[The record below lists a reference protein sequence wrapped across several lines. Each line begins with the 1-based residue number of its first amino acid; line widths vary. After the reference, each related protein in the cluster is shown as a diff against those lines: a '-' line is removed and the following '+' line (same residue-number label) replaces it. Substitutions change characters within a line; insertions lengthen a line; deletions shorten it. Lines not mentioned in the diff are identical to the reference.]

1 LWLRPCGEA
10 LHGWKNA
17 VRAAITGYRMHKGN
31 FRMGDF
37 EGRIILVTGSATGLG
52 AAIAVGAAKRG
63 AKAVL
68 LNYSKSRQEAE
79 ATADAV
85 RAAGAGVEIAQG
97 DVAEDA
103 DCRRIAEV
111 AARFGRLDALVNN
124 AGITKHVQNHAD
136 LDGLSK
142 EDFLRLY
149 AVNTVGPFQ
158 MLRACRPLLEAAE
171 HPSVLMTSSIAAVT
185 GAGSSVA
192 YAASKGA
199 LNTMVLS
206 LARALAPKIRVNAI
220 CPGFMDTRWFSSVF
234 GEEKA
239 QRVRENVAK
248 SVPLQV
254 AAKPEDIADAALFFI
269 SDAARHVT
277 GEMVLIDGGAH
288 LGFAPT
294 RAR

>member
-1 LWLRPCGEA
+1 
-10 LHGWKNA
+10 
-17 VRAAITGYRMHKGN
+17 
-31 FRMGDF
+31 MGDF
-37 EGRIILVTGSATGLG
+37 DGRIILVTGSATGLG
-52 AAIAVGAAKRG
+52 AAIAIGAARRG
-63 AKAVL
+63 ARAVL
-68 LNYSKSRQEAE
+68 LNYSRSRAEAE
-79 ATADAV
+79 ATAEAV
-85 RAAGAGVEIAQG
+85 RAAGAEVEIAQG

-103 DCRRIAEV
+103 DCRRIAEKA

-124 AGITKHVQNHAD
+124 AGITKHVQNHAN

-142 EDFLRLY
+142 EDFLHLY
-149 AVNTVGPFQ
+149 SVNTVGPFQ

-171 HPSVLMTSSIAAVT
+171 RPSVLMTSSIAGVS
-185 GAGSSVA
+185 GGGSSVA

-220 CPGFMDTRWFSSVF
+220 CPGFIDTRWFSSVF

-239 QRVRENVAK
+239 ARVRENVSK
-248 SVPLQV
+248 STPLQV
-254 AAKPEDIADAALFFI
+254 AAKPEDVADAALFLI

-277 GEMVLIDGGAH
+277 GEMLLVDGGQH
-288 LGFAPT
+288 LGPAPT

>member
-1 LWLRPCGEA
+1 MPCEPPEPRSQSP
-10 LHGWKNA
+10 
-17 VRAAITGYRMHKGN
+17 RATLPRTPI
-31 FRMGDF
+31 
-37 EGRIILVTGSATGLG
+37 
-52 AAIAVGAAKRG
+52 
-63 AKAVL
+63 
-68 LNYSKSRQEAE
+68 
-79 ATADAV
+79 
-85 RAAGAGVEIAQG
+85 AGASPKPRPASAGSMRWSTTPASPST
-97 DVAEDA
+97 
-103 DCRRIAEV
+103 CRTTPTSTACR
-111 AARFGRLDALVNN
+111 
-124 AGITKHVQNHAD
+124 
-136 LDGLSK
+136 K
-142 EDFLRLY
+142 EDFLHLY

-171 HPSVLMTSSIAAVT
+171 RPSVLMTSSIAAVT
-185 GAGSSVA
+185 GGGSSVA

-239 QRVRENVAK
+239 ARVRENVAK

-269 SDAARHVT
+269 SDAARHIT
-277 GEMVLIDGGAH
+277 GETLLIDGGSH
-288 LGFAPT
+288 LGLAPT

>member
-1 LWLRPCGEA
+1 MIITKMHLPRRTVLR
-10 LHGWKNA
+10 
-17 VRAAITGYRMHKGN
+17 
-31 FRMGDF
+31 
-37 EGRIILVTGSATGLG
+37 GLG
-52 AAIAVGAAKRG
+52 AAIALGAAKRG
-63 AKAVL
+63 AEAVV
-68 LNYSKSRQEAE
+68 LNCSKSRKEAE
-79 ATADAV
+79 ATAEAV
-85 RAAGAGVEIAQG
+85 RGAGAEVLIAEG
-97 DVAEDA
+97 DVSEDA
-103 DCRRIAEV
+103 HCRRIAEV

-124 AGITKHVQNHAD
+124 AGVTKHVQNHAN
-136 LDGLSK
+136 LDGLTK
-142 EDFLRLY
+142 EDFLHLY

-171 HPSVLMTSSIAAVT
+171 HPSVLMTSSISAVT
-185 GAGSSVA
+185 GVGSSVA

-239 QRVRENVAK
+239 ARVRENVAK

-277 GEMVLIDGGAH
+277 GETLLIDGGAH
-288 LGFAPT
+288 LGMAPT

>member
-37 EGRIILVTGSATGLG
+37 DGRIILVTGSATGLG

-142 EDFLRLY
+142 EDFLRR
-149 AVNTVGPFQ
+149 Q
-158 MLRACRPLLEAAE
+158 HRR
-171 HPSVLMTSSIAAVT
+171 
-185 GAGSSVA
+185 
-192 YAASKGA
+192 
-199 LNTMVLS
+199 
-206 LARALAPKIRVNAI
+206 
-220 CPGFMDTRWFSSVF
+220 
-234 GEEKA
+234 
-239 QRVRENVAK
+239 
-248 SVPLQV
+248 SVP
-254 AAKPEDIADAALFFI
+254 
-269 SDAARHVT
+269 DAARLPAAAGSRRT
-277 GEMVLIDGGAH
+277 S
-288 LGFAPT
+288 
-294 RAR
+294 

>member
-1 LWLRPCGEA
+1 MKPRPPP
-10 LHGWKNA
+10 
-17 VRAAITGYRMHKGN
+17 RP
-31 FRMGDF
+31 
-37 EGRIILVTGSATGLG
+37 
-52 AAIAVGAAKRG
+52 
-63 AKAVL
+63 
-68 LNYSKSRQEAE
+68 SRQAGAEAE
-79 ATADAV
+79 IV
-85 RAAGAGVEIAQG
+85 QG

-103 DCRRIAEV
+103 DCRKIAEA

-124 AGITKHVQNHAD
+124 AGITKHVQNHAN
-136 LDGLSK
+136 LDALTK
-142 EDFLRLY
+142 EDFLNLY

-171 HPSVLMTSSIAAVT
+171 RPSVLMVSSIAAVT
-185 GAGSSVA
+185 GIGSSVA

-220 CPGFMDTRWFSSVF
+220 CPGYIDTRWFSDVF

-239 QRVRENVAK
+239 ARVRENVAK
-248 SVPLQV
+248 SS
-254 AAKPEDIADAALFFI
+254 AAAGRIAAEDIADAALFFI

-277 GEMVLIDGGAH
+277 GETLLVDGGMH

>member
-1 LWLRPCGEA
+1 
-10 LHGWKNA
+10 
-17 VRAAITGYRMHKGN
+17 
-31 FRMGDF
+31 MGDF
-37 EGRIILVTGSATGLG
+37 DGRIILVTGSATGLG
-52 AAIAVGAAKRG
+52 AAIAVGAARRG

-85 RAAGAGVEIAQG
+85 RTAGAEV
-97 DVAEDA
+97 A
-103 DCRRIAEV
+103 DCRRIAEA

-124 AGITKHVQNHAD
+124 AGITKHVQNHAN

-142 EDFLRLY
+142 EDFLHLY

-171 HPSVLMTSSIAAVT
+171 RPSVLMTSSIAAVT
-185 GAGSSVA
+185 GGGSSVA

-239 QRVRENVAK
+239 ALVRENVAK

-269 SDAARHVT
+269 SDAARHIT
-277 GEMVLIDGGAH
+277 GETLLIDGGAH
-288 LGFAPT
+288 LGLAPT